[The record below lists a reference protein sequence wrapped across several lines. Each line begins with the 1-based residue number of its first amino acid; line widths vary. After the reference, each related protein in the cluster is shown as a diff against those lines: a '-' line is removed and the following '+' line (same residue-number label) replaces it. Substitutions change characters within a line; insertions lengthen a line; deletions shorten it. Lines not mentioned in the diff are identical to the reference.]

1 MTEDVTSLLREWA
14 DDRLAEHPN
23 ALTAAADEL
32 DELAAEVERLEGELQ
47 DERIARL
54 EVDNRVAHLEA
65 AIELHR
71 QCIRSL
77 DFGVNGRAADEALW
91 WWVQ

>member
-1 MTEDVTSLLREWA
+1 MSDDDVKRGIQILGDVLV
-14 DDRLAEHPN
+14 DQAEE
-23 ALTAAADEL
+23 LYRTRDER
-32 DELAAEVERLEGELQ
+32 DELAVEVERLEAELEQ
-47 DERIARL
+47 ERIARL

-71 QCIRSL
+71 QSIRSL
-77 DFGVNGRAADEALW
+77 DFGVNGREADEMLW